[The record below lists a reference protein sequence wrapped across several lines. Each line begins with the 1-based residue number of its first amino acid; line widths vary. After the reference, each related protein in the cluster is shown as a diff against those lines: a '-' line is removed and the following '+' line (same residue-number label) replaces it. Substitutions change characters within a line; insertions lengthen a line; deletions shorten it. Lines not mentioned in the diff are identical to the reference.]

1 MKKNLTFI
9 AMIATALICSCGSDG
24 SKETAEDGE
33 NVAAKA
39 EKPKVKVATVE
50 TEEVA
55 QYESYSTTVEAM
67 VKNNISPNAPL
78 RIDKILVEVGD
89 EVKMGQKLVQLDAS
103 SLDQLKLQ
111 IEQQKLQIGQQ
122 KLQIE
127 QQTLQFEQLE
137 TEFKRE
143 KELYT
148 IGGSSKTAFENMKT
162 QLEVSKKSLEVSK
175 MNLEVSKKSLE
186 VSKKSLANRLENTVL
201 ISPVD
206 GVVSARNYD
215 NGDMSGG
222 QPILVIEQVA
232 PVKMKIN
239 ISESR
244 YAQTNENLDVVIKFN
259 TYGDEKFKGNVN
271 LIYPTI
277 DSKTHTFPLEIVL
290 ENTDAR
296 IRPGMYGKA
305 TVNFGTKSHVV
316 VPDKAVIKQAGSG
329 SYFVYTYADG
339 KVKRNSV
346 EVGQRI
352 GDRYEL
358 LSGIENGSTVVVSG
372 HTNLADGVEVEV
384 IK

>member
-1 MKKNLTFI
+1 MKRNLTFI

-89 EVKMGQKLVQLDAS
+89 DVKKGQKLVQLDAS

-111 IEQQKLQIGQQ
+111 IEQQKLQ
-122 KLQIE
+122 L
-127 QQTLQFEQLE
+127 EQLE

-175 MNLEVSKKSLE
+175 
-186 VSKKSLANRLENTVL
+186 KSLANRLENTVL
-201 ISPVD
+201 VSPVD

-244 YAQTNENLDVVIKFN
+244 YAQTNEDLDIVMKFN
-259 TYGDEKFKGNVN
+259 TYGDEEFKGNVN

-277 DSKTHTFPLEIVL
+277 DSKTHTFPVEIVL

-296 IRPGMYGKA
+296 VRPGMYGKA

-316 VPDKAVIKQAGSG
+316 VPDKAVIKQQGSG

-358 LSGIENGSTVVVSG
+358 LGGIENGSTVVVSG